1 MFIFQIIRVSRI
13 TTANLKTTTSNLKK
27 FVIYEYGIIEKLIEI
42 CYIWMFYNI
51 YLVVYIIEPKF
62 T

>member
-42 CYIWMFYNI
+42 CYI
-51 YLVVYIIEPKF
+51 
-62 T
+62 